1 MVYQFDMDMDMDRNE
16 QTSGPR
22 PATAS
27 ALPAYLQIAEL
38 VSRQIDAGILAD
50 GQRLPPEREMAAAH
64 GVSVGTLRKS
74 LARLTEMGR
83 LDRRQGSGNYIRQTD
98 RAAAIYTMFRL
109 ERPQGGGLPSA
120 TLLSLVTRRPPEDIP
135 AFGRT
140 GDAYRFRRLRFLDD
154 VPVALEE
161 IWLDADAAPE
171 LPRDRISESLYK
183 FYAEALGLWITRT
196 EDLVSVAPVP
206 RWTIGEFPLPA
217 GMPAGYVER
226 HGWSQHD
233 TRVEYSR
240 SWFDPAAARFVA
252 RQR

>member
-1 MVYQFDMDMDMDRNE
+1 MTKDD
-16 QTSGPR
+16 QTSGAAPGI
-22 PATAS
+22 TG
-27 ALPAYLQIAEL
+27 ALPAYLQIAEM
-38 VSRQIDAGILAD
+38 VSRQIEAGILAD
-50 GQRLPPEREMAAAH
+50 GQRLPPEREMAAAY

-74 LARLTEMGR
+74 LAQLTEMGH

-98 RAAAIYTMFRL
+98 KSAAIYTMFRL

-120 TLLSLVTRRPPEDIP
+120 RLLSLVTRRPPQDIP
-135 AFGRT
+135 AFGQAAV
-140 GDAYRFRRLRFLDD
+140 AYRFRRLRFLDD

-161 IWLDADAAPE
+161 IWLDATVAPE
-171 LPRDRISESLYK
+171 LPRGRISESLYK
-183 FYAEALGLWITRT
+183 FYAEELGLWITRT

-206 RWTIGEFPLPA
+206 RWTIKEFPLPA

-226 HGWSQHD
+226 RGWSQHD